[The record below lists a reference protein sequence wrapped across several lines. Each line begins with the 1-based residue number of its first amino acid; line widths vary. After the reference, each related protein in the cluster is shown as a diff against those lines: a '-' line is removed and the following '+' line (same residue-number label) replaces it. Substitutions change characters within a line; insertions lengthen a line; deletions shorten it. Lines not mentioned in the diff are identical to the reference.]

1 MASFACLQQVNY
13 WILHVALPERKH
25 LLCLPSLLTA
35 SLASR
40 GFVFYDV
47 LCEFVLP
54 PVKATPLFRI
64 AGRCACGPRRKHGRH
79 GHEIGFRANDTDGLG
94 H

>member
-1 MASFACLQQVNY
+1 M
-13 WILHVALPERKH
+13 
-25 LLCLPSLLTA
+25 LCLPSLLTA

-79 GHEIGFRANDTDGLG
+79 GHEIGFRANDKDRLG
-94 H
+94 Q